1 VIVNLAS
8 YIVAGIVV
16 AVCVFAGFSHAFTD
30 EHLKNLSIPKKV
42 AVGAGTSISG
52 IWAAAIWVILIGII
66 IAFFLNGGAEPA
78 P

>member
-8 YIVAGIVV
+8 YIIAGIVV
-16 AVCVFAGFSHAFTD
+16 AVIVIAGFGGAFTD
-30 EHLKNLSIPKKV
+30 EHTKDESIPKKL
-42 AVGAGTSISG
+42 AIGAGSSVAG
-52 IWAAAIWVILIGII
+52 IWGAAIWVILIGVL